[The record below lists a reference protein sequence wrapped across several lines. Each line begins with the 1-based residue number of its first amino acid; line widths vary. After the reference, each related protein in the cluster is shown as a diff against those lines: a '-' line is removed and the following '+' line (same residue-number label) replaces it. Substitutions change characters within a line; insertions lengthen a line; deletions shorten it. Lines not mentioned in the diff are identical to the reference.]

1 MRRVAIA
8 AATIAAA
15 TAAAAVFGIAPAGA
29 QTPDF
34 SGTLAVV
41 PPTTSPGSTATATA
55 TITPLQDTGPSTVQL
70 TLTNTGG
77 LGSFTIVS
85 ATPSLTGCALAN
97 ANRAVVCSWDAQV
110 ADGVQTLVVTVNVDA
125 TAVVGSIWNLSLAAA
140 QVNTPLEPALAA
152 ATLTIEQQVPT
163 TTTPP
168 TTEPPT
174 TPPSTPTTRPRTPTT
189 RENLPTTGSSDTPL
203 LLGLGVL
210 AGGVFLLFTAR
221 KFRDS
226 DAS

>member
-8 AATIAAA
+8 AATV
-15 TAAAAVFGIAPAGA
+15 AAAAVLSMAPAGA

-34 SGTLAVV
+34 SGTLVV
-41 PPTTSPGSTATATA
+41 APTTTPPGSTATATA

-110 ADGVQTLVVTVNVDA
+110 ADGVQTLVVDVNVDA
-125 TAVVGSIWNLSLAAA
+125 TTVVGSVWDLSLAAA
-140 QVNTPLEPALAA
+140 QVQTPLEPALAT
-152 ATLTIEQQVPT
+152 ATLTIEQQVT
-163 TTTPP
+163 TTTTTAPTT

-174 TPPSTPTTRPRTPTT
+174 TPTTTPTTRAQTPTT
-189 RENLPTTGSSDTPL
+189 RENLPVTGSSGTPL

-210 AGGVFLLFTAR
+210 AGGAFLLFTAR
-221 KFRDS
+221 KFRGT